1 MGGFFYPHGGKV
13 IGSSAV
19 ETSVAGVEILP
30 DATIT
35 EGWSRGY
42 KLREFSLN
50 NIQACTVSINDG
62 DAIYLTAGQGIN
74 LNSITVT
81 SVKIMENS
89 ITYNWMGVC

>member
-1 MGGFFYPHGGKV
+1 MGGFFYPHASKV

-30 DATIT
+30 DAISV
-35 EGWSRGY
+35 EGWSIGY

-50 NIQACTVSINDG
+50 NTQACTVSING
-62 DAIYLTAGQGIN
+62 EAAIYLTAGQGIN
-74 LNSITVT
+74 LNSLMVT

-89 ITYNWMGVC
+89 INYNWMGVC